1 VSPASRGSIR
11 SRGFQRPTG
20 FSLSPFLC
28 QSVSLMFAVLVMA
41 WTQRSLRLKYRVVVD
56 LVQDVPAEK
65 ILVATVPGITEYAGD
80 LERNLTNDE
89 WTIRELA
96 RNGVGV
102 EDIEFITLEDGF
114 FGTLTEARTLRAL
127 CEERRI
133 EKLLLVC
140 SEYHSSRVRA
150 TFSALLKDVGVE
162 IAFHTADEK
171 VGRWARL
178 FEYAKRVLYENV
190 LIPFELWSQKRGKP
204 GLSAEFR
211 AGAFEF
217 Q

>member
-1 VSPASRGSIR
+1 
-11 SRGFQRPTG
+11 
-20 FSLSPFLC
+20 
-28 QSVSLMFAVLVMA
+28 
-41 WTQRSLRLKYRVVVD
+41 LKYLIVAEIRGD
-56 LVQDVPAEK
+56 GEGEK

-114 FGTLTEARTLRAL
+114 FGTFREARTLRAISD
-127 CEERRI
+127 ERGI

-150 TFSALLKDVGVE
+150 TFSALFRSSGVE

-171 VGRWARL
+171 VGKWAL
-178 FEYAKRVLYENV
+178 ILEYVKLVFYENV
-190 LIPFELWSQKRGKP
+190 LIPFELWSQKREQSVLSPAP
-204 GLSAEFR
+204 GV
-211 AGAFEF
+211 GF